1 MSDFR
6 AGKPRP
12 QAAGSRATGSRA
24 AGSREANSSTSQC
37 LYAPAGVQPPSIRLR
52 GSTWNPII
60 YRKRIESIDPSAE
73 AGGLVA
79 VRSAEGELIGYGHY
93 NPRAEVTVR
102 MLSFGNR
109 IPDEDWWNERFQAAI
124 GLRRDLLQLD
134 ASTDAYRL
142 IHAEGDYLS
151 GIVVDRYGEVLSA
164 EAFSLAMYQRA
175 PELLQ
180 RLSAMLNIPHWIVRG
195 SPHMLGQ
202 EGIAGEPR
210 MSPDCPAQVLVRESG
225 TRYRV
230 RFAGGHKTGF
240 FCDQREN
247 RARLAQLCKDK
258 TVLDLCCY
266 TGGFSVHAKRC
277 GEAAEVT
284 AVDIDE
290 EPLRIARENANL
302 NQVRI
307 TLAQSDAF
315 AYMRDMLR
323 NGRQYD
329 IVVLDP
335 PKLINGRLEL
345 EEGTRKHFDLNRL
358 AMQLVRP
365 GGILLSC
372 TCSGLL
378 TWAEFHK
385 LLVSASLQSGAAHTL
400 PDGRVR
406 HAARPLQFLSHSGAA
421 ADHPTA
427 ANCPESE
434 YLKAFWLR
442 LG

>member
-1 MSDFR
+1 M
-6 AGKPRP
+6 
-12 QAAGSRATGSRA
+12 
-24 AGSREANSSTSQC
+24 
-37 LYAPAGVQPPSIRLR
+37 
-52 GSTWNPII
+52 
-60 YRKRIESIDPSAE
+60 
-73 AGGLVA
+73 
-79 VRSAEGELIGYGHY
+79 
-93 NPRAEVTVR
+93 
-102 MLSFGNR
+102 
-109 IPDEDWWNERFQAAI
+109 
-124 GLRRDLLQLD
+124 
-134 ASTDAYRL
+134 
-142 IHAEGDYLS
+142 
-151 GIVVDRYGEVLSA
+151 
-164 EAFSLAMYQRA
+164 
-175 PELLQ
+175 
-180 RLSAMLNIPHWIVRG
+180 
-195 SPHMLGQ
+195 
-202 EGIAGEPR
+202 
-210 MSPDCPAQVLVRESG
+210 
-225 TRYRV
+225 
-230 RFAGGHKTGF
+230 
-240 FCDQREN
+240 
-247 RARLAQLCKDK
+247 
-258 TVLDLCCY
+258 
-266 TGGFSVHAKRC
+266 
-277 GEAAEVT
+277 T

-307 TLAQSDAF
+307 SIAQSDAF

-323 NGRQYD
+323 IGRQYD

-378 TWAEFHK
+378 TWSEFHK

-406 HAARPLQFLSHSGAA
+406 HASRPLQFLSHSGAA
-421 ADHPTA
+421 ADPPTA